1 MVIALILAFLIGVFS
16 VLLLEGIFLYKWW
29 TSKPEDDRKLYPK
42 RTKVTNPKV
51 NRSCNLR
58 FFSFVYII
66 FWQRNLTVFGVIS
79 LCNHDI

>member
-58 FFSFVYII
+58 FSVLFILF
-66 FWQRNLTVFGVIS
+66 FGKGT
-79 LCNHDI
+79 